1 MLFSVTR
8 FQFFQVRVTERDPSR
23 NALRISAR
31 GSDAAQTPQVSGDL
45 TAGETPVPIP
55 NTEVKPCW
63 ADCTVRDKCMGE

>member
-31 GSDAAQTPQVSGDL
+31 LRRRADAQVSGDL

-55 NTEVKPCW
+55 NTEVKPCR